1 MQEGLF
7 CYTPDGADYVT
18 WPYCGKDDHFNTYVN
33 NPKNYDEKYYDKTNN
48 EKHTKYDF
56 LFEDEYEND
65 MRRTHNHNFCAN
77 CKILF
82 QIGCMHAEFGCTDGV
97 YNGHLIKRW
106 RDKNTNI
113 EYNGMPIFDSV
124 DDWFN
129 HANDVEVIEIFCSS
143 DGARCNRG
151 YKIPEKYVKG
161 CIFSGKN

>member
-7 CYTPDGADYVT
+7 CTTPCGADYET
-18 WPYCGKDDHFNTYVN
+18 CPYCGTDDHFNSYVN
-33 NPKNYDEKYYDKTNN
+33 NSENDDEKYYDKINN

-56 LFEDEYEND
+56 LYKDEYEND
-65 MRRTHNHNFCAN
+65 MRRTYNFCAN

-106 RDKNTNI
+106 KDKKTNI

-129 HANDVEVIEIFCSS
+129 HVNDVEVIEKFCSS
-143 DGARCNRG
+143 NGARCNRG
-151 YKIPEKYVKG
+151 YKIREKG
-161 CIFSGKN
+161 CFLK